1 MSDRGS
7 ELRSLRQEITAVRV
21 LLERPETRLS
31 ALEEEDRFEV
41 VYPEAHTSLAEFPG
55 SGGVNLSRGASSTS
69 SHPRPGSGG
78 VDLTR
83 ASSSSPQ
90 PGSGGVQLSQAS
102 GPTSSS
108 NSDGSCA
115 AHPGG
120 PNSSFRTE
128 VAESVG
134 RFLRRALDGAF
145 RGSSGRDQLGLAS
158 RYYIVLSDFEG
169 RHFAEPCVFS
179 SCSRAKAL
187 CIRSPDKG
195 NSIFV
200 GLPSQTEVATAL
212 RAAGLSWPR
221 AGLDGQSAYA

>member
-55 SGGVNLSRGASSTS
+55 CRWSESLPGASSTS

-90 PGSGGVQLSQAS
+90 PGSGGVQLSRRLVPLHPRILTALVLLILEDLTPLSALRWPRVLGAFAS
-102 GPTSSS
+102 
-108 NSDGSCA
+108 
-115 AHPGG
+115 
-120 PNSSFRTE
+120 
-128 VAESVG
+128 SVG
-134 RFLRRALDGAF
+134 RSLSGFF
-145 RGSSGRDQLGLAS
+145 RSGS
-158 RYYIVLSDFEG
+158 
-169 RHFAEPCVFS
+169 
-179 SCSRAKAL
+179 
-187 CIRSPDKG
+187 
-195 NSIFV
+195 V
-200 GLPSQTEVATAL
+200 GF
-212 RAAGLSWPR
+212 GLSLLYSPFR
-221 AGLDGQSAYA
+221 F